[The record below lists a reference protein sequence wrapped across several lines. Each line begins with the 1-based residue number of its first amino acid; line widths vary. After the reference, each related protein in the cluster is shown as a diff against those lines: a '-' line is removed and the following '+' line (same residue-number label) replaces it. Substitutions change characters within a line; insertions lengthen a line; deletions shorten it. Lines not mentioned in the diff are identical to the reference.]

1 MRKFMTGTIRASCSE
16 IWKHEERDFDEN
28 DKERVPVSILKNFVN
43 SCINL
48 VQELRTKSYD
58 ATEFFKLFYH
68 FYKISNKLSV
78 YMIQNNLILYFLHY
92 FNISI
97 ENSANLPKSSKFILL
112 KTKQNPVCLLGQPKE
127 IQKKFMTKLDEL
139 KQKKKEKFW
148 MENNNTNRMFMW
160 RTISHLLLFYRFN
173 KNVPKNPLQIGD
185 NDFELSNF
193 EKNLIMGNHENIL
206 NILNDANYKISVNA
220 ATNIFATF
228 CYEEL
233 KLSEFLMKAILKG
246 FRERDVNAFRPYFA
260 GIKKLLQIKDSVHEK
275 RVF

>member
-16 IWKHEERDFDEN
+16 IWKYEEKEFDEN
-28 DKERVPVSILKNFVN
+28 DNEKIPTSILKNFVN
-43 SCINL
+43 SCMNL

-78 YMIQNNLILYFLHY
+78 YMIQNNLIFYFLHY

-97 ENSANLPKSSKFILL
+97 ENSTNLPKSTKLNLL
-112 KTKQNPVCLLGQPKE
+112 QTKQNICLLGQPNE
-127 IQKKFMTKLDEL
+127 IQKKCMTKLDEL
-139 KQKKKEKFW
+139 KQRKKEKFW

-173 KNVPKNPLQIGD
+173 KNVPRSPLQIGD
-185 NDFELSNF
+185 YDFELSNM
-193 EKNLIMGNHENIL
+193 EKNLIMGNNETIL
-206 NILNDANYKISVNA
+206 NILNDANYKISVNSS
-220 ATNIFATF
+220 TNIFAAF
-228 CYEEL
+228 CYEDL
-233 KLSEFLMKAILKG
+233 RLSDFFMKAILKG
-246 FRERDVNAFRPYFA
+246 FKERDVNAFRPYFA
-260 GIKKLLQIKDSVHEK
+260 GIKKLLQINDSLHEK